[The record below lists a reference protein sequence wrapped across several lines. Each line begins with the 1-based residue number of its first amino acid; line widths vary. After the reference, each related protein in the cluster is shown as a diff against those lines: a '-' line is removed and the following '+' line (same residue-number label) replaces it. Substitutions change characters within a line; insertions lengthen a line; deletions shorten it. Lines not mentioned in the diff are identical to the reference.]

1 MLFWGISHILHL
13 PWCHQ
18 IFSFKT
24 KNLIFTQ
31 AKTANF
37 ATFFAKNWPTNQQQ
51 CWLPPSS
58 HTSLESSWTYGNF
71 GTNIEGVWGWKSGA
85 RFFST
90 CPDWSGSLLVDCLLL
105 EMLAHLKIII
115 TSTSLPR
122 AVKNKYVKTVQI
134 SFQNSIIFTFVPLK
148 VTGIEACYN
157 FWFILKLSIFLS
169 VIYLL
174 SLRKSESEQI
184 NLR

>member
-1 MLFWGISHILHL
+1 MILPLFLHKTGPQTGNSINYPPHHIHHWKALEL
-13 PWCHQ
+13 TE
-18 IFSFKT
+18 I
-24 KNLIFTQ
+24 L
-31 AKTANF
+31 A
-37 ATFFAKNWPTNQQQ
+37 PT
-51 CWLPPSS
+51 L
-58 HTSLESSWTYGNF
+58 G
-71 GTNIEGVWGWKSGA
+71 GVWGWKSGA

-90 CPDWSGSLLVDCLLL
+90 CPDWSGSLPVDCVLL

-148 VTGIEACYN
+148 VTGIEACYK
-157 FWFILKLSIFLS
+157 FCLILKVSIFLS